1 MNKKPFDICV
11 IETYQHNG
19 QEKTNFHR
27 VGVAFETKDGTGF
40 TGTIYSGV
48 SISGRFLI
56 LPRKEKTTEA

>member
-11 IETYQHNG
+11 IETYQHDG

-27 VGVAFETKDGTGF
+27 VGVAFETKDGGF
-40 TGTIYSGV
+40 SAQPFPGV
-48 SISGRFLI
+48 AITGRFVI